1 MISEN
6 INFNIEIVN
15 NKELIQNIINKINE
29 IYKQIKKEEVTPK
42 TDYLFNNLNKKQNL
56 ENSIAKIN
64 MIDNMDFIPRN
75 D

>member
-1 MISEN
+1 MN
-6 INFNIEIVN
+6 
-15 NKELIQNIINKINE
+15 